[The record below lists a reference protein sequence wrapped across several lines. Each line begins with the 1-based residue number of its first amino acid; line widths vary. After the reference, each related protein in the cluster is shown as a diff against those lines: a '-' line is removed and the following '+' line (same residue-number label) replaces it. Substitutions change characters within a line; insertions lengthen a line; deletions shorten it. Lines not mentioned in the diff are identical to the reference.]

1 MHLRHGIIMAQ
12 VHDDLGEATDFGVH
26 LSTSAL
32 RGTLRERGLRWG
44 RPRLAMP
51 LKVDPAKVRIPTP
64 GTNGTRALFGALKMR
79 TGRWVYVV
87 RERLRTDDFLAF
99 LAHLLVVYR

>member
-51 LKVDPAKVRIPTP
+51 LKVDPAKARIQWLL
-64 GTNGTRALFGALKMR
+64 AKA
-79 TGRWVYVV
+79 VV
-87 RERLRTDDFLAF
+87 EAGPEAAILYADASRL
-99 LAHLLVVYR
+99 